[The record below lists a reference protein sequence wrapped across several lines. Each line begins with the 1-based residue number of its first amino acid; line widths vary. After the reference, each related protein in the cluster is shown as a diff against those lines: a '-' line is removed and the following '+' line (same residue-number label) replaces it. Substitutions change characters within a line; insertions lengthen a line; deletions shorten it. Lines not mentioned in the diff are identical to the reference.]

1 MAFQTSF
8 LFVLSVIMIS
18 FGHVENRLNLLQLQ
32 NDIDKLK
39 ADFNPCV
46 LCFIFLSFPAD
57 GHTQTFLSDHI
68 FQQRNEKR
76 IILSQIISMYLKM
89 LENTDRSKAHVRNIS
104 EELHTLKES
113 LSDGSKKIE
122 DLKDLTKLQMS
133 DLKIQR
139 KAVNELFSVL
149 QKLGDT
155 SSSHKRKRSQF
166 QRLCKC

>member
-1 MAFQTSF
+1 MAFQNYS
-8 LFVLSVIMIS
+8 LFVLSIIMIS

-39 ADFNPCV
+39 ADFNSSHSDV
-46 LCFIFLSFPAD
+46 AD
-57 GHTQTFLSDHI
+57 GGPI
-68 FQQRNEKR
+68 FTERLKSWTERNEKE
-76 IILSQIISMYLKM
+76 IILSQIISMYLEM
-89 LENTDRSKAHVRNIS
+89 LESTDRSKDHVRNIT
-104 EELHTLKES
+104 EELYTLKES
-113 LSDGSKKIE
+113 LSDGSKKME

-133 DLKIQR
+133 DLKVQR

>member
-1 MAFQTSF
+1 MAFQTYS

-39 ADFNPCV
+39 ADFNSSHSDV
-46 LCFIFLSFPAD
+46 AD
-57 GHTQTFLSDHI
+57 GGPIFTEKLLSWTE
-68 FQQRNEKR
+68 RNEKR

-89 LENTDRSKAHVRNIS
+89 LENTDRSKAHVRNIT
-104 EELHTLKES
+104 EELYTLKES

-122 DLKDLTKLQMS
+122 DLKDLTKLQMG

-155 SSSHKRKRSQF
+155 SSSLKRKRSQF

>member
-1 MAFQTSF
+1 MAFQTYS
-8 LFVLSVIMIS
+8 LFVLSIIMIS

-39 ADFNPCV
+39 ADFNSSHSDV
-46 LCFIFLSFPAD
+46 AD
-57 GHTQTFLSDHI
+57 GGPIFTERLSSWTE
-68 FQQRNEKR
+68 RNEKR

-89 LENTDRSKAHVRNIS
+89 LENTDRSKAHVRNIT

-139 KAVNELFSVL
+139 KAVNELFIVL

>member
-1 MAFQTSF
+1 MAFQTYS
-8 LFVLSVIMIS
+8 LFVLSVIVIS
-18 FGHVENRLNLLQLQ
+18 FGHIESRLNLLQLQ

-39 ADFNPCV
+39 ADFNSSHSDV
-46 LCFIFLSFPAD
+46 AD
-57 GHTQTFLSDHI
+57 GGPIFTEKLSSWTE
-68 FQQRNEKR
+68 RNEKR
-76 IILSQIISMYLKM
+76 IILSQIVSMYLKM
-89 LENTDRSKAHVRNIS
+89 LENTDRSKAHVRNIA

-122 DLKDLTKLQMS
+122 DLKDLTKLQMG

>member
-1 MAFQTSF
+1 MAFQTYS
-8 LFVLSVIMIS
+8 LFVLSIIMIS

-32 NDIDKLK
+32 DDIDKLK
-39 ADFNPCV
+39 ADFNSSHSDV
-46 LCFIFLSFPAD
+46 AD
-57 GHTQTFLSDHI
+57 GGPIFTERLSSWTE
-68 FQQRNEKR
+68 RNEKR

-139 KAVNELFSVL
+139 KAVNELFIVL

>member
-1 MAFQTSF
+1 MAFQTYS
-8 LFVLSVIMIS
+8 LLVLSVIMIS

-39 ADFNPCV
+39 ADFNSSHSDV
-46 LCFIFLSFPAD
+46 AD
-57 GHTQTFLSDHI
+57 GGPIFTEKLSNWTE
-68 FQQRNEKR
+68 RNEKR

-89 LENTDRSKAHVRNIS
+89 LEKTDRSKAHVRNIS

-113 LSDGSKKIE
+113 LSDGSKKIK
-122 DLKDLTKLQMS
+122 DLNDLTKLQMS

>member
-1 MAFQTSF
+1 MAFQTYS

-39 ADFNPCV
+39 ADFNSSHSDV
-46 LCFIFLSFPAD
+46 AD
-57 GHTQTFLSDHI
+57 GGPIFTEKLSSWTE
-68 FQQRNEKR
+68 RNEKR

-89 LENTDRSKAHVRNIS
+89 LENTDKSKAHVRNIT

-113 LSDGSKKIE
+113 LSDGSKKME

>member
-1 MAFQTSF
+1 MAFQTYS

-18 FGHVENRLNLLQLQ
+18 FGHVESRLNLLQLQ

-39 ADFNPCV
+39 ADFNSSHSDV
-46 LCFIFLSFPAD
+46 AD
-57 GHTQTFLSDHI
+57 GGPIFTEKLSSWTE
-68 FQQRNEKR
+68 RNEKR

-89 LENTDRSKAHVRNIS
+89 LESTDKSKDHVRNIA
-104 EELHTLKES
+104 EELHTLKAN

-133 DLKIQR
+133 DLKVQR

>member
-1 MAFQTSF
+1 MAFQTYS

-18 FGHVENRLNLLQLQ
+18 FGHVENSLNLLQLQ

-39 ADFNPCV
+39 ADFNSSHSDV
-46 LCFIFLSFPAD
+46 AD
-57 GHTQTFLSDHI
+57 GGPIFTERLSSWTE
-68 FQQRNEKR
+68 RNEKR

-89 LENTDRSKAHVRNIS
+89 LENTDRSKTHVRNIA
-104 EELHTLKES
+104 EELHTLKDS

-133 DLKIQR
+133 DLKVQR

>member
-1 MAFQTSF
+1 MAFQTYS

-39 ADFNPCV
+39 ADFNSSHSDV
-46 LCFIFLSFPAD
+46 AD
-57 GHTQTFLSDHI
+57 GGPI
-68 FQQRNEKR
+68 FTERLKSWTERHEKE
-76 IILSQIISMYLKM
+76 IILSQIISMYLEM
-89 LENTDRSKAHVRNIS
+89 LESTDRSKEHVRKIT
-104 EELHTLKES
+104 EELYTLKKS
-113 LSDGSKKIE
+113 LSDGSKKME

-133 DLKIQR
+133 DLKVQR

>member
-1 MAFQTSF
+1 MAFQTYS
-8 LFVLSVIMIS
+8 LFVLSVIMVS

-39 ADFNPCV
+39 ADFNSSHSDV
-46 LCFIFLSFPAD
+46 AD
-57 GHTQTFLSDHI
+57 GGPIFTERLSSWTE
-68 FQQRNEKR
+68 RNEKR

-89 LENTDRSKAHVRNIS
+89 LESTDKSKAHVRNIT
-104 EELHTLKES
+104 EELRTLQQS
-113 LSDGSKKIE
+113 LPDGSKKME

-133 DLKIQR
+133 DLKVQR

>member
-1 MAFQTSF
+1 MAFQTYS
-8 LFVLSVIMIS
+8 LFVLSIIMIS
-18 FGHVENRLNLLQLQ
+18 FGHVENSLNLLQLQ

-39 ADFNPCV
+39 ADFNSSHSDV
-46 LCFIFLSFPAD
+46 AD
-57 GHTQTFLSDHI
+57 GGPIFTEKLSSWTE
-68 FQQRNEKR
+68 RNEKR

-89 LENTDRSKAHVRNIS
+89 LENTDRSKAHVRNLS

-155 SSSHKRKRSQF
+155 SSSPKRKRSQF

>member
-1 MAFQTSF
+1 MAFQTYI

-39 ADFNPCV
+39 ADFNSSHSDV
-46 LCFIFLSFPAD
+46 AD
-57 GHTQTFLSDHI
+57 GGPIFTERLSSWTE
-68 FQQRNEKR
+68 RNEKR

-89 LENTDRSKAHVRNIS
+89 LENTDRSKAHVRNIA

-133 DLKIQR
+133 DLKVQR

>member
-1 MAFQTSF
+1 MAFQTYS
-8 LFVLSVIMIS
+8 LFILSVIMIS

-39 ADFNPCV
+39 ADFNSSHSDV
-46 LCFIFLSFPAD
+46 AD
-57 GHTQTFLSDHI
+57 GGPIFTERLSSWTE
-68 FQQRNEKR
+68 RNEKR

-89 LENTDRSKAHVRNIS
+89 LENTDRSKAHVRNIA

-113 LSDGSKKIE
+113 LSDGSKKME

-149 QKLGDT
+149 QKLGDP
-155 SSSHKRKRSQF
+155 SGSHKRKRRQF

>member
-1 MAFQTSF
+1 MAFQTYS
-8 LFVLSVIMIS
+8 LFVLSVIVIS
-18 FGHVENRLNLLQLQ
+18 FGHIESRLNLLQLQ

-39 ADFNPCV
+39 ADFNSSHSDV
-46 LCFIFLSFPAD
+46 AD
-57 GHTQTFLSDHI
+57 GGPIFTEKLSSWTE
-68 FQQRNEKR
+68 RNEKR

-89 LENTDRSKAHVRNIS
+89 LENTDKSKAHVRNIA

-122 DLKDLTKLQMS
+122 DLKDLTKLQMG

>member
-1 MAFQTSF
+1 MAFQTYS

-39 ADFNPCV
+39 ADFNSSHSDV
-46 LCFIFLSFPAD
+46 AD
-57 GHTQTFLSDHI
+57 GGPIFTEKLSSWTE
-68 FQQRNEKR
+68 RNEKR

-89 LENTDRSKAHVRNIS
+89 LESTDKSKDHVRNIAD
-104 EELHTLKES
+104 ELYTLKAN

-133 DLKIQR
+133 DLKVQR

>member
-1 MAFQTSF
+1 MAFQTYS

-18 FGHVENRLNLLQLQ
+18 FGRVENRLNLLQLQ

-39 ADFNPCV
+39 ADFNSSHSDV
-46 LCFIFLSFPAD
+46 AD
-57 GHTQTFLSDHI
+57 GGPIFTERLSTWTE
-68 FQQRNEKR
+68 RNEKR

-155 SSSHKRKRSQF
+155 SSSHKRKRSQS

>member
-1 MAFQTSF
+1 MAFQTYS
-8 LFVLSVIMIS
+8 LFVLSVVMIS

-39 ADFNPCV
+39 ADFNSSHSDV
-46 LCFIFLSFPAD
+46 AD
-57 GHTQTFLSDHI
+57 GGPIFTERLSSWTE
-68 FQQRNEKR
+68 RNEKR

-89 LENTDRSKAHVRNIS
+89 LENTDKSKAHVRNIA
-104 EELHTLKES
+104 EELITLKES

-133 DLKIQR
+133 DLKVQR

-155 SSSHKRKRSQF
+155 SSSYKRKRSQF

>member
-1 MAFQTSF
+1 MAFQTYS

-32 NDIDKLK
+32 HDIDKLK
-39 ADFNPCV
+39 ADFNSSHSDV
-46 LCFIFLSFPAD
+46 AD
-57 GHTQTFLSDHI
+57 GGPIFTERLSSWTE
-68 FQQRNEKR
+68 RNEKR

-89 LENTDRSKAHVRNIS
+89 LENTDSSKAHVRNIA
-104 EELHTLKES
+104 EQLHTLKES

>member
-1 MAFQTSF
+1 MAFQTYS

-18 FGHVENRLNLLQLQ
+18 FGHVESRLNLLQLQ

-39 ADFNPCV
+39 ADFNSSHSDV
-46 LCFIFLSFPAD
+46 AD
-57 GHTQTFLSDHI
+57 GGPIFTEKLSSWTE
-68 FQQRNEKR
+68 RNEKR

-89 LENTDRSKAHVRNIS
+89 LESTDKSKDHVRNIAD
-104 EELHTLKES
+104 ELYTLKAS

-133 DLKIQR
+133 DLKVQR

>member
-1 MAFQTSF
+1 
-8 LFVLSVIMIS
+8 
-18 FGHVENRLNLLQLQ
+18 
-32 NDIDKLK
+32 
-39 ADFNPCV
+39 
-46 LCFIFLSFPAD
+46 
-57 GHTQTFLSDHI
+57 
-68 FQQRNEKR
+68 QRNEKR

-104 EELHTLKES
+104 EELYTLKAS

-155 SSSHKRKRSQF
+155 SGSHKRKRSQF